1 MRAASGVKAAL
12 IGPSCLGWIAA
23 LPVKPR
29 SRTRRHSRASPASSS
44 RSRYGTSIA
53 SRPQLAAACTTRL
66 RAYSSEVKSRA
77 APSSAAMSTAP
88 NRSDLTAAAG
98 AGDRAR
104 LVQPG
109 VALDDHVQADRPRR
123 ALQERIDDPHLVG
136 GFDLRQHDAIGR
148 GRMLDDREQVLE
160 AERRAHA
167 VDAHH
172 PLDAIRARA
181 VEQGHGTGARLVLVR
196 RDHGV
201 LEVDRDHV
209 RSGGERFREPVR
221 PSARHEQQIAAR
233 LDRLGHRLA
242 SSLVRGERRLLCHL
256 PPGAPLRPG
265 PRWRDV
271 VGAVRPGHRGSRTEL
286 DSAAAKMPGR
296 GAK

>member
-1 MRAASGVKAAL
+1 M
-12 IGPSCLGWIAA
+12 
-23 LPVKPR
+23 
-29 SRTRRHSRASPASSS
+29 
-44 RSRYGTSIA
+44 
-53 SRPQLAAACTTRL
+53 
-66 RAYSSEVKSRA
+66 A

-88 NRSDLTAAAG
+88 NRSDLIDRAG
-98 AGDRAR
+98 GGDRAR

-123 ALQERIDDPHLVG
+123 ALQQRIDDPHLVG

-172 PLDAIRARA
+172 PLDAIHARA

-209 RSGGERFREPVR
+209 RSGGERLREPVR
-221 PSARHEQQIAAR
+221 PGARHEQQIAAR

-242 SSLVRGERRLLCHL
+242 SC
-256 PPGAPLRPG
+256 
-265 PRWRDV
+265 
-271 VGAVRPGHRGSRTEL
+271 
-286 DSAAAKMPGR
+286 
-296 GAK
+296 